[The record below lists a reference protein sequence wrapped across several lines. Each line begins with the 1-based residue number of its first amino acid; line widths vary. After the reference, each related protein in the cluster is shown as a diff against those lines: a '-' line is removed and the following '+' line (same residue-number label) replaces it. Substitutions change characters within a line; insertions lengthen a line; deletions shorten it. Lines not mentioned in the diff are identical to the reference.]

1 MNAEKTSVAP
11 NVDHAEI
18 AKFEAV
24 ASRWWD
30 LEGEFKP
37 LHRINPL
44 RLGYIAERSGGL
56 FGKKVLDVGCGGGIL
71 AESMAREGATVTGL
85 DMGAEPLQVAR
96 LHALESG
103 IQVDYVQETVEEHAA
118 KHPQQYDV
126 VTCMEMLE
134 HVPDPQSVVHACA
147 RLVKPGGQVFF
158 STINRN
164 GKAWLMAVF
173 GAEYVMK
180 MVPKGTH
187 DVKKFIKPAELLGW
201 VDQTTLKE
209 QHIIGLHYNP
219 LTNTF
224 KLAPG
229 LMLTICCIPPPNRT
243 EVSTSAYDDC
253 AASSRVII
261 SSDEEISTRSN
272 FHFFFCFID
281 FFSRPY
287 ATWTCGLLPFR
298 NLNLTSKSTLV
309 LKRFLTKILTI

>member
-1 MNAEKTSVAP
+1 MQKVFPHAAAIQTLGAEQDPRNIFSEIYRRKLWGGRLSKGPYSGSGSRDPSVVNP
-11 NVDHAEI
+11 YI
-18 AKFEAV
+18 EAV
-24 ASRWWD
+24 SD
-30 LEGEFKP
+30 C
-37 LHRINPL
+37 L
-44 RLGYIAERSGGL
+44 RGLGSPS
-56 FGKKVLDVGCGGGIL
+56 VVDVGCGGGIL

-164 GKAWLMAVF
+164 GKAWLMAVV

-229 LMLTICCIPPPNRT
+229 VDVNYMLHTT
-243 EVSTSAYDDC
+243 AKQD
-253 AASSRVII
+253 
-261 SSDEEISTRSN
+261 
-272 FHFFFCFID
+272 
-281 FFSRPY
+281 
-287 ATWTCGLLPFR
+287 
-298 NLNLTSKSTLV
+298 
-309 LKRFLTKILTI
+309 

>member
-1 MNAEKTSVAP
+1 MNAEKPSVAP
-11 NVDHAEI
+11 NVDHNEI

-85 DMGAEPLQVAR
+85 DMGFEPLQVAK

-103 IQVDYVQETVEEHAA
+103 VQVEYVQETVEEHAA
-118 KHPQQYDV
+118 KHVQQYDV

-164 GKAWLMAVF
+164 GKAWLMAVV

-187 DVKKFIKPAELLGW
+187 DVKKFIKPAELIGW
-201 VDQTTLKE
+201 IDQTPLKE
-209 QHIIGLHYNP
+209 QHITGLHYNP

-229 LMLTICCIPPPNRT
+229 VDVNYMLHTT
-243 EVSTSAYDDC
+243 AKK
-253 AASSRVII
+253 A
-261 SSDEEISTRSN
+261 
-272 FHFFFCFID
+272 
-281 FFSRPY
+281 
-287 ATWTCGLLPFR
+287 
-298 NLNLTSKSTLV
+298 
-309 LKRFLTKILTI
+309 